1 MEEVNDGGGAA
12 EVSDEE
18 GWVMERG
25 ALNAGGLWE
34 KRARYTV
41 EEEEH
46 EKQGGGGGGVEERGE
61 RHTESQCGGH
71 GERGWVRSLYTNRSV
86 HYDSVCSFPHVCE
99 PPRA

>member
-41 EEEEH
+41 EEEEEEH
-46 EKQGGGGGGVEERGE
+46 EKQGGWGGGGARRETHRVSVWRSRRKRVGE
-61 RHTESQCGGH
+61 
-71 GERGWVRSLYTNRSV
+71 VSL
-86 HYDSVCSFPHVCE
+86 H
-99 PPRA
+99 

>member
-34 KRARYTV
+34 KRACYTLEE

-46 EKQGGGGGGVEERGE
+46 EKQGEVERDTQSLSVEVTAKEGG
-61 RHTESQCGGH
+61 
-71 GERGWVRSLYTNRSV
+71 
-86 HYDSVCSFPHVCE
+86 
-99 PPRA
+99 

>member
-18 GWVMERG
+18 GSVMERG

-34 KRARYTV
+34 KRACYTVV

-46 EKQGGGGGGVEERGE
+46 EKQGEEERD
-61 RHTESQCGGH
+61 TESQCGGH
-71 GERGWVRSLYTNRSV
+71 GERGWVRSLYSNRSV
-86 HYDSVCSFPHVCE
+86 HYDSVCSFPHVCVSA
-99 PPRA
+99 RACSRV

>member
-41 EEEEH
+41 EEEEEH
-46 EKQGGGGGGVEERGE
+46 EKQ
-61 RHTESQCGGH
+61 
-71 GERGWVRSLYTNRSV
+71 RGWVGGEGRGGGARRETHRVSVWRSR
-86 HYDSVCSFPHVCE
+86 
-99 PPRA
+99 